1 VDTETKNI
9 ITSKTFWVNLL
20 TIVVVIAN
28 RKGAVVDPAL
38 IEPTVLVLLPFV
50 NILLRTVTDK
60 AVEVIPK

>member
-28 RKGAVVDPAL
+28 RKGEVVDPAL

-60 AVEVIPK
+60 AVEVMPK